1 MGDELIDGN
10 TPVPKYIQLREILRA
25 RIEEGE
31 YLPGAA
37 IPSESE
43 LVEEFGI
50 HRLTV
55 RNAINSLTLEG
66 QLKPVQGKGVFV
78 VGKKIR
84 HELDSMSG
92 FRQKIR
98 EQGGETSVKML
109 TKIVRP
115 AGAKFAKLLE
125 IEPEDELFYIR
136 RLYYIN
142 GEPYSIEDVYI
153 PRALLPDLEFMDL
166 EVFSLF
172 EIMEFHGHSY
182 DHGWQTLSAYWLDA
196 KDARWLKIEP
206 STPVL
211 MFECVTRN
219 KAGKVIEFNQ
229 SFTRNDKAA
238 FSVKFSTSFRNKY
251 LTGDQKPAAG
261 RYSGKEP
268 LLVGVDLGA
277 TNIRAGLVTQGGEMI
292 DVRSSKLG
300 AERREDT
307 GARATIKLVETL
319 LKENGSP
326 EILGIG
332 VGATGPVDP
341 FKGTIL
347 SPYTTPAWQY
357 VPYTE
362 LVSAHFNLPCVLE
375 NDADAAA
382 LAEYWQ
388 GAGKETKRLLAVTVG
403 TGIGTALIVHG
414 QIYRGMDGAHP
425 EAGHHIIDPSGP
437 LCYCGARG
445 CWESLACGEAL
456 TEYSRQ
462 MAREDP
468 ELLRELKLSAP
479 DVVTGA
485 AVAKAAGKGSPKALE
500 IMRREARYLAMGLLN
515 LITVYVPEMVVLSG
529 GVIDAY
535 DLLKP
540 EIEETMR
547 KNNLMVPADKVT
559 ILPAKLGYFSGVIG
573 GAYALLLRQRS
584 LAETTKR

>member
-1 MGDELIDGN
+1 MGEELIN
-10 TPVPKYIQLREILRA
+10 NKNQSPKYIQLREILRS
-25 RIEEGE
+25 RIEEGV
-31 YLPGAA
+31 YLPGTA

-43 LVEEFGI
+43 LVDEFGI

-98 EQGGETSVKML
+98 EQGGVPSVKML

-115 AGAKFAKLLE
+115 AGAKFARLLE
-125 IEPEDELFYIR
+125 IAPDDEMFYMR

-142 GEPYSIEDVYI
+142 GEPYSIEDVYT
-153 PRALLPDLEFMDL
+153 PKALLPDLEYMDL

-172 EIMEFHGHSY
+172 DIMEFHGHTY
-182 DHGWQTLSAYWLDA
+182 DHGWQTLTAYWLDA
-196 KDARWLKIEP
+196 KDARWLKIDP
-206 STPVL
+206 ATPVL

-219 KAGKVIEFNQ
+219 RAGKVIEYNQ
-229 SFTRNDKAA
+229 SFTRSEKAA
-238 FSVKFSTSFRNKY
+238 FSVNFSTSFKNKY
-251 LTGDQKPAAG
+251 LPSDLKPSG
-261 RYSGKEP
+261 SRYHGKEP

-277 TNIRAGLVTQGGEMI
+277 TNIRAGLVTQSGEVI
-292 DVRSSKLG
+292 DVRSSRLG
-300 AERREDT
+300 SERREDT
-307 GARATIKLVETL
+307 GARATIDLVDLL

-341 FKGTIL
+341 YKGTIL
-347 SPYTTPAWQY
+347 SPYTTPAWQH

-362 LVSAHFNLPCVLE
+362 LVSAHYALPCVLE

-388 GAGKETKRLLAVTVG
+388 GAGANAKRLLAVTVG
-403 TGIGTALIVHG
+403 TGIGTALITDG

-437 LCYCGARG
+437 QCYCGAKG
-445 CWESLACGEAL
+445 CWESLASGDAL

-462 MAREDP
+462 FARENP
-468 ELLRELKLSAP
+468 EFLQELNLSAP
-479 DVVTGA
+479 EFVTGA
-485 AVAKAAGKGSPKALE
+485 IVAKAAEKGSPKALE
-500 IMRREARYLAMGLLN
+500 IMQREARYLAIGLLN
-515 LITVYVPEMVVLSG
+515 LISAYVPEMIVLSG
-529 GVIDAY
+529 GVIEAY
-535 DLLKP
+535 ELLRP
-540 EIEETMR
+540 EVEETMR
-547 KNNLMVPADKVT
+547 KNKLMVPADKVT
-559 ILPAKLGYFSGVIG
+559 ILPAKLGYYSGVVG
-573 GAYALLLRQRS
+573 GAYALLLRLQS
-584 LAETTKR
+584 EAKTTTR